1 MCAFKPSAGA
11 TVRLACVVVFPI
23 SLGRSHFGV
32 VLVFIGD
39 VSLDR
44 IWPKPYGGGGAGG
57 GQIFRRCGGRVS
69 E

>member
-1 MCAFKPSAGA
+1 MSAFKPSAGA
-11 TVRLACVVVFPI
+11 TVGLACVVVFPI

-44 IWPKPYGGGGAGG
+44 IWPKLYGGHGGVRADLQEMW
-57 GQIFRRCGGRVS
+57 GQS